1 VLTSAYPVDPAVLG
15 LCHVLHHRG
24 LLADV
29 HVVSVCGDLDVR
41 LVTCREGSAVTV
53 ELLASL
59 AADPHPARWH
69 AVQVRGAERQVF
81 RGPDHDAPTAL
92 VADFLESLLE
102 PGPVEVPYPRL
113 G

>member
-1 VLTSAYPVDPAVLG
+1 VLTSTYVIDPAVLA
-15 LCHVLHHRG
+15 LRHALQDRG

-29 HVVSVCGDLDVR
+29 HVLTVCGEPDVR
-41 LVTCREGSAVTV
+41 LVACREGGAVTV

-69 AVQVRGAERQVF
+69 AVRVRGPERLVWQ
-81 RGPDHDAPTAL
+81 GPDHDAPTTL
-92 VADFLESLLE
+92 VADFLQSLLE